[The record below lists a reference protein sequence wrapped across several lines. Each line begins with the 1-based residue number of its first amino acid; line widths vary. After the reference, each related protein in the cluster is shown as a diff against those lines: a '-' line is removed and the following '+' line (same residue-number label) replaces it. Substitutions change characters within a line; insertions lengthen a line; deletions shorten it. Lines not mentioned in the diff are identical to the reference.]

1 MILVAKSH
9 CPSNHAH
16 YSPTFTRKHDL
27 GNDFATNISE
37 CDVLHY
43 GVKSK
48 QANAAVACS
57 NGTYQGW
64 GSYAVVFPPGYK
76 PLFGSGSKYGN
87 GLGYMKDNLC
97 GKKFFCQ
104 SHKDKVRESTIVGEL
119 MVLRLYP
126 R

>member
-1 MILVAKSH
+1 MLDGSFNVR
-9 CPSNHAH
+9 
-16 YSPTFTRKHDL
+16 FL
-27 GNDFATNISE
+27 LNDRAVFCLPQLCFWLSE

-76 PLFGSGSKYGN
+76 PLFGSGSKFGN
-87 GLGYMKDNLC
+87 
-97 GKKFFCQ
+97 
-104 SHKDKVRESTIVGEL
+104 KVNITC
-119 MVLRLYP
+119 
-126 R
+126 

>member
-1 MILVAKSH
+1 VILLAKSD
-9 CPSNHAH
+9 CTRNHAH
-16 YSPTFTRKHDL
+16 DTPTLTRRHDPE
-27 GNDFATNISE
+27 NDFANNISD

-87 GLGYMKDNLC
+87 
-97 GKKFFCQ
+97 
-104 SHKDKVRESTIVGEL
+104 KVNITC
-119 MVLRLYP
+119 
-126 R
+126 